1 MTMFMHIL
9 KYELKNGLRTKD
21 LIIWLILF
29 PIILGTCFKIAFG
42 SIYEKTEKFS
52 SIPVAIVD
60 DGENAPFRQVVEG
73 IESADEPFLKATFT
87 DKAKAEK
94 MLDDGDVEGIIFT
107 ADKLSLTVKE
117 KGLKETMLKAFIEQ
131 YSVREKIAVDAI
143 STAPEKAQEIIA
155 SLTSDTADSCREIPL
170 SQGNPDPYAQYFYN
184 LIAMVAMFGCITGV
198 HITIQNQAD
207 LSPLGARNNCS
218 PVPKSIS
225 ITACLTG
232 SYIMQTVCMLICVT
246 FLAFVLKIDF
256 GDRLWLVYP
265 SAVLGGIV
273 GVSFGFFVGSIARV
287 SDKAKVAILMSISMV
302 MCFCSGL
309 MMGNMKAVIASTI
322 PWFNNIN
329 PAAVISDCFYCL
341 NIYEDYDRFISKL
354 ITMAVISAV
363 FVVLGFV
370 TSRRKKYA
378 SI

>member
-1 MTMFMHIL
+1 MFLHIF

-29 PIILGTCFKIAFG
+29 PILLGTCFKIAFG
-42 SIYEKTEKFS
+42 SIYEKTEKFR
-52 SIPVAIVD
+52 SIPVAVVD
-60 DGENAPFRQVVEG
+60 DGDNAAFRQVIES

-87 DKAKAEK
+87 DKEKAEK

-117 KGLKETMLKAFIEQ
+117 KGIKETMLKSFVEQ
-131 YSVREKIAVDAI
+131 YTVREKIVMDAI
-143 STAPEKAQEIIA
+143 NTAPEKAQEVIA
-155 SLTSDTADSCREIPL
+155 SLTSDTASSCKEIPL
-170 SQGNPDPYAQYFYN
+170 TQGNPDPYAQYFYN
-184 LIAMVAMFGCITGV
+184 LIAMVAMFGSITGM

-218 PVPKSIS
+218 PAPKSIS
-225 ITACLTG
+225 IAACLAG
-232 SYIMQTVCMLICVT
+232 SYIMQTVCMINCVT
-246 FLAFVLKIDF
+246 FLAFVLKVDF

-265 SAVLGGIV
+265 SAILGGIL

-287 SDKAKVAILMSISMV
+287 SIKAKTAILMSVSMAL
-302 MCFCSGL
+302 CFCSGL
-309 MMGNMKAVIASTI
+309 MVGNMKAVIAGKI

-354 ITMAVISAV
+354 ITMAVTSAA
-363 FVVLGFV
+363 FIVLGFV
-370 TSRRKKYA
+370 ISRRKKYA